1 MSYPMV
7 MACLMACLM
16 AMVCPMIMAC
26 PMVSAHWCLQ
36 EMHELV
42 IEGAGKS
49 SGHWNR
55 LVQLKNCG
63 HIIPLEQPEEVQM
76 APG

>member
-1 MSYPMV
+1 MQ
-7 MACLMACLM
+7 ARRG
-16 AMVCPMIMAC
+16 
-26 PMVSAHWCLQ
+26 LQ